1 MRAKLIHCLLLA
13 IALSVVGCGA
23 IGSFPYFSSKSARM
37 EEMAKYDKA
46 SAQRLD
52 SAFNEGL
59 ALVADLRY
67 SQATAKLLPLIDAFE
82 AAGEQNRAA
91 EATFWVGY
99 CYEKQGQDDEAADF
113 YNRAV
118 RVYPQTFASRQATE
132 RLSRLTIRTSP

>member
-13 IALSVVGCGA
+13 IVLSVVGCGA

-37 EEMAKYDKA
+37 RKMAMSDEA

-67 SQATAKLLPLIDAFE
+67 SQARAKLLPLIDAFE
-82 AAGEQNRAA
+82 AAGEPNRAA

-99 CYEKQGQDDEAADF
+99 CHEKQGQKDEAVDS
-113 YNRAV
+113 YNSVV
-118 RVYPQTFASRQATE
+118 RTYPQTSASRQATE
-132 RLSRLTIRTSP
+132 RLSRLTIRTGP

>member
-13 IALSVVGCGA
+13 IVLSMVGCGA
-23 IGSFPYFSSKSARM
+23 IGSFPYFSSESARM
-37 EEMAKYDKA
+37 EKMAMYDEA

-67 SQATAKLLPLIDAFE
+67 SQATAKLLPLIEAFE
-82 AAGEQNRAA
+82 AAGDQNRAG

-99 CYEKQGQDDEAADF
+99 CYEKQGQEDEAIES
-113 YNRAV
+113 YNRVV
-118 RVYPQTFASRQATE
+118 RTYPQTSASRQAAE
-132 RLSRLTIRTSP
+132 RLSRMAIRTGP